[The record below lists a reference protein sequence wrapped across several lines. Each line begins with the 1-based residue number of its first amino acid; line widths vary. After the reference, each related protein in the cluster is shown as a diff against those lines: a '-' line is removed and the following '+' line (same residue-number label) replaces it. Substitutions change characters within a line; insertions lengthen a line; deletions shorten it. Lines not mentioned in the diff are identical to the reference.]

1 MLSKSKIFAI
11 ILISLLVEIVFSQPI
26 FNKKYSNGY
35 DYKSLFL
42 QDVVELSD
50 DDYLGI
56 VNSVTWG
63 DYKQFWLWRFN
74 STGDTLWTKV
84 FNPRSGGGFRK
95 SSIWGIRL
103 IKANDNEF
111 HILFGERIEY
121 EYFSYHCNGI
131 MKINLNGD
139 IHWSRII
146 SPEDPWAASNYYDI
160 VLTGDNGVAAVGA
173 TSFLPSKASI
183 VKLNSSGSLDFS
195 GIIFDEYNTSAFYS
209 VGISS
214 DGKILA
220 TGDASNINYQY
231 KLIAAKVDLNGQMIW
246 KKSYYSGDI
255 SVGDRRL
262 ASGLSLVST
271 IDGGC
276 FITGYVTRPGET
288 SLGSALIMKLNMNGD
303 SIFTREYV
311 GTERGRGYT
320 IKKTVDNNFL
330 VLCNTNHG
338 YTSGTYEL
346 LKINSAGDSL
356 WSQAGYFYNTY
367 FRNISSDGGNLFVG
381 VNWDE
386 GWAFTFFKS
395 TSGGVFR
402 NPELRSPYNNYTY
415 SPDSIEFRWWWCH
428 RNYELQIATDSS
440 FTQNVIS
447 KIILEDNTYIKN
459 LLANQKYYWHVRAIG
474 FEGSPGPWSDVWS
487 FNTSNYTS
495 AEEKP
500 MNVPD
505 EFILYQNFPN
515 PLNPATT
522 INFGLPKECNVTLKV
537 YNITGQEVMTLINN
551 EKLSGGYHFVKLDG
565 SRLTSGVYI
574 YKIIAGDYL
583 ATKKMILIK

>member
-11 ILISLLVEIVFSQPI
+11 LLISLLVDIVFSQPI

-50 DDYLGI
+50 GGYLGI
-56 VNSVTWG
+56 VNTVTWG
-63 DYKQFWLWRFN
+63 DYRQFWLWRFN
-74 STGDTLWTKV
+74 SSGDTLWTKV

-103 IKANDNEF
+103 IKSNVNEF
-111 HILFGERIEY
+111 YILFGERIEY

-139 IHWSRII
+139 TLWSRII
-146 SPEDPWAASNYYDI
+146 SSEDPWASSNYYDI

-173 TSFLPSKASI
+173 TSFLPQKASI
-183 VKLNSSGSLDFS
+183 VKLDSSGSLNWS
-195 GIIFDEYNTSAFYS
+195 GIIFDEFSKSSFYS
-209 VGISS
+209 VDISS
-214 DGKILA
+214 DGKILV
-220 TGDASNINYQY
+220 TGDASDINYQY
-231 KLIAAKVDLNGQMIW
+231 KLIAAKVNLNGQIIW

-255 SVGDRRL
+255 STGDRRL
-262 ASGLSLVST
+262 ASGLTLVST
-271 IDGGC
+271 NDGGC

-288 SLGSALIMKLNMNGD
+288 SLGSALIMKLDLNGD
-303 SIFTREYV
+303 SILTREYI
-311 GTERGRGYT
+311 GAERGRGYT

-386 GWAFTFFKS
+386 GWAFTFFK
-395 TSGGVFR
+395 TTAGGVFR
-402 NPELRSPYNNYTY
+402 KPELRSPSNNSTY

-428 RNYELQIATDSS
+428 RNYELQVATDSS
-440 FTQNVIS
+440 FTQNLIS
-447 KIILEDNTYIKN
+447 KISLVENTYVKN
-459 LLANQKYYWHVRAIG
+459 LLANQKYYWRVRAIG
-474 FEGSPGPWSDVWS
+474 FEGSSGPWSEIWI

-495 AEEKP
+495 MEGNNLNIPEEFK
-500 MNVPD
+500 
-505 EFILYQNFPN
+505 LYQNFPN
-515 PLNPATT
+515 PFNPGTT
-522 INFGLPKECNVTLKV
+522 IEFDLPERS
-537 YNITGQEVMTLINN
+537 Y
-551 EKLSGGYHFVKLDG
+551 VKLVVYDVLG
-565 SRLTSGVYI
+565 REIQRLVDKELDEGRYRVDFNTSNLSSGI
-574 YKIIAGDYL
+574 YFYVLDAGRFR
-583 ATKKMILIK
+583 AVKKMILVK